1 VQIYCH
7 NLKIYHGSESG
18 PWCNDVLASTFR
30 RVWWA
35 INQNGRRIGG
45 YVATKGMQKERK
57 AVLLTQGGYK
67 NQEHSSPLYFEG
79 WD

>member
-1 VQIYCH
+1 
-7 NLKIYHGSESG
+7 
-18 PWCNDVLASTFR
+18 
-30 RVWWA
+30 VWWA
-35 INQNGRRIGG
+35 INQNGRTIGG

-57 AVLLTQGGYK
+57 AVVLTQGGNK